1 MKTAQID
8 HEFHHK
14 AQLPTSCD
22 NFIFTDWF
30 YKLTSSL
37 STNNCNKEEFKV
49 LTGNHKHCEWIELW
63 FSTFISLIGL
73 ISQVEFNN
81 RRVKSTT
88 SQQSSRAFHLT
99 WTSTQS
105 SSDLKV
111 FHQKNSMHNDLLDKR
126 RRAWSQENVTKPI
139 STDAKHEISCS
150 EKRSKSAGSSK
161 LPFTVIYV
169 LIRILC
175 LNCAIY
181 PKITLR
187 S

>member
-49 LTGNHKHCEWIELW
+49 LTGNHKHWEWIEPW

-73 ISQVEFNN
+73 IRQVEFNN
-81 RRVKSTT
+81 RRVKSNT

-111 FHQKNSMHNDLLDKR
+111 FHQKFQCIMIYWIKAVQLGRKKR
-126 RRAWSQENVTKPI
+126 NKTYFDWRKTRNFVLWKTF
-139 STDAKHEISCS
+139 
-150 EKRSKSAGSSK
+150 EKCRMFKAS
-161 LPFTVIYV
+161 IYSY
-169 LIRILC
+169 LC
-175 LNCAIY
+175 FN
-181 PKITLR
+181 
-187 S
+187 